1 VECLE
6 NEVAFYCKI
15 IYNFIGLIIDHCK
28 TVNNFIGLDLM
39 TIFFLKL
46 LKFQRSFFETIFSCQ
61 GKALRYNFF
70 PKVLKCNWRIIST
83 VSEDFRYTDIPR
95 CLRTF
100 YQRIIIHLLT
110 NLIKKQRASHLKNIP
125 NAVY

>member
-1 VECLE
+1 MECLE

-61 GKALRYNFF
+61 SKALRYKFF
-70 PKVLKCNWRIIST
+70 PKVLKCKMAHFKCGFET
-83 VSEDFRYTDIPR
+83 FSEHFRYTDIPR

-100 YQRIIIHLLT
+100 YQRIMIHLLA
-110 NLIKKQRASHLKNIP
+110 NLIKKTNDIHN
-125 NAVY
+125 